1 MVWSNKQIKQWQLT
15 QRGYKQDTEAVLHD
29 ADIDRQ
35 RSLVQQEMA
44 QALHSFLE
52 GASTLKAFNTVF
64 QQKTHET
71 WNVFHLRGM
80 SGGLF
85 LNKLVKY
92 VPSEETFAHLLRL
105 VLRVPED
112 VREGQRQM
120 QAFTRFLEGL
130 IATHQVTRGQLQPA
144 RVPFFLSAWWHVQD
158 PEHWPIFYLDVR
170 RALLIENKYILDE
183 WDPIEAYFVLCT
195 RFLSLTKELDCSS
208 WELEHL
214 CTWSVRPT
222 HDAHAEEKEQPS
234 PRTHRKS
241 QHVSLH
247 RQMCVMANRTEGK
260 PENTALKTDETHLSA
275 QAVPLVSCRTHL
287 QWLLAKLG
295 HKIGCRVWIASK
307 DHRKVCQ
314 NERLGNLSL
323 AFLPVLADS
332 AFQKIISGIDVLWLR
347 GDEVVA
353 AYEIEQAN
361 SDVTPSLLRLYDL
374 GALFPHHEVQL
385 CVVAPRDRFEKVQFE
400 LSRPTF
406 HEQDT
411 RKQCALIAEEM
422 LLQQEEHILRWASGL
437 SVIKDLTCQ
446 VESRAAC

>member
-1 MVWSNKQIKQWQLT
+1 MVWSHKQIKQWQLT
-15 QRGYKQDTEAVLHD
+15 QRAYEQDTATVLHD
-29 ADIDRQ
+29 TDIDRQ
-35 RSLVQQEMA
+35 RSLVQQEMT

-52 GASTLKAFNTVF
+52 GTSTLKAFNTVF
-64 QQKTHET
+64 QQKTHEA

-92 VPSEETFAHLLRL
+92 VPNEETFAHLLRL
-105 VLRVPED
+105 VLHVPED

-120 QAFTRFLEGL
+120 QAMMHFLEEL
-130 IATHQVTRGQLQPA
+130 IASQQVTRAQLQPA
-144 RVPFFLSAWWHVQD
+144 RIPFFLSAWWHVQA
-158 PEHWPIFYLDVR
+158 PQHWPIFYLDVR
-170 RALLIENKYILDE
+170 RALMIEDKLMLE
-183 WDPIEAYFVLCT
+183 AWSPVEAYFVFRT
-195 RFLSLTKELDCSS
+195 RFLSLAQALDCSPGK
-208 WELEHL
+208 LEHL
-214 CTWSVRPT
+214 CTWSVRHTPS
-222 HDAHAEEKEQPS
+222 AHAEEKGPPS
-234 PRTHRKS
+234 PRTRGKS
-241 QHVSLH
+241 HHVSLH
-247 RQMCVMANRTEGK
+247 RQMCVMTRRAEGK
-260 PENTALKTDETHLSA
+260 TEHTALQKDEARLPA
-275 QAVPLVSCRTHL
+275 QAARFVSCRTHL
-287 QWLLAKLG
+287 QWLLAKIG
-295 HKIGCRVWIASK
+295 HKIGCRVWIAGK
-307 DHRKVCQ
+307 DHHKECQ

-323 AFLPVLADS
+323 PSLPVLTDS

-361 SDVTPSLLRLYDL
+361 SDVAPSLLRLYDL
-374 GALFPHHEVQL
+374 GALFPQHEVQL

-406 HEQDT
+406 HEQET

-446 VESRAAC
+446 VERGEAC